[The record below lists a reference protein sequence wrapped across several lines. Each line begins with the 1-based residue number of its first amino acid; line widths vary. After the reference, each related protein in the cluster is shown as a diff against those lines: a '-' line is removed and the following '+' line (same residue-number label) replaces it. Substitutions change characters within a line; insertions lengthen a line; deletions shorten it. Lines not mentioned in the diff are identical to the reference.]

1 MPAFELRLPA
11 MVVGVDKARTY
22 DLVGAI
28 NDLAIVRWFNV
39 MRNFQDLA
47 LLNQEIGRSWD
58 DVAVRIMNENGA
70 ILQKDTS

>member
-11 MVVGVDKARTY
+11 MVVGVNEAGTY

-28 NDLAIVRWFNV
+28 NDFAIVRRFNV
-39 MRNFQDLA
+39 MRNFQDLS

-58 DVAVRIMNENGA
+58 DVAVCIMDENGT